1 MKNLFKVIIIL
12 WSISPI
18 KGFTQ
23 TDWFSYTNGHKVV
36 DVVKDS
42 SILWIATTGG
52 LVKVDSG
59 TSDTI
64 FLTKSNADFKTYN
77 ITAIEL
83 DLQHNIWIGTDGNG
97 IFKYDGLNW
106 IQNPYGINLPT
117 QHISDI
123 KKDLTGNIWVGC
135 KFWLQPT
142 YPNLTPHFG
151 GLVMYNGNTWT
162 NFTSHLNSNNIK
174 KDVYKIECDN
184 QGKVLIG
191 DGALVTYDGTNWQY
205 YHPNGNTSISV
216 TKFTTDTLN
225 NVWLLQDSS
234 TLSMFNGN
242 NWTNFPVT
250 PGITSNFFYYHTIIT
265 DSVNNIWI
273 GSDVND
279 NIGLLKFDGST
290 WSNYTTSNSN
300 LSENRISCLYHHL
313 NQIFIGVNPY
323 GLNILSTNLNYK
335 KIITS
340 NSLIYEN
347 WLETVYLD
355 TSGIAYTSSFNSITD
370 KVDLVSLSGQTWN
383 FLDNIPTGTAKA
395 IYRDSN
401 NNIWVGGY
409 KGVAFFNG
417 TNWSFFNISNT
428 NFPHN
433 TVNSIAEDI
442 NGSIWIAGGSA
453 YKSFI
458 AKYDG
463 ITWTTYFP
471 PGVPYEF
478 YKIIIDTLDNKWIG
492 AYDGLY
498 EFDNQNKWQAY
509 TNFNG
514 PFVTDNHTF
523 DVAFAKNSNAIWL
536 ATSRGLFKKNLSIFK
551 QISYTWTES
560 LAIDMY
566 ENVWTSP
573 LSSDSLN
580 VYNQNGEFIET
591 FTSDNSGLPNIPY
604 VNSIAI
610 SKEGKVYM
618 ATRNGLVLFTE
629 GNTVNESETNKSK
642 VNVNIYP
649 NPNNGTFTIDV
660 NLIGDQII
668 DLFDINGRHLFN
680 KTINK
685 KEVINVSD
693 LSEGFYSLRIKDKKS
708 YITKKI
714 VIVR

>member
-1 MKNLFKVIIIL
+1 MKNLFKVIVIL
-12 WSISPI
+12 LAISPI

-23 TDWFSYTNGHKVV
+23 TDWISYTNGHKVV
-36 DVVKDS
+36 DLVKDS
-42 SILWIATTGG
+42 NILWIATTGG

-59 TSDTI
+59 TDDTI
-64 FLTKSNADFKTYN
+64 FLTKSNADFKSYN

-83 DLQHNIWIGTDGNG
+83 DLQHNIWIGTNGNG

-106 IQNPYGINLPT
+106 IRNPYGVNLPT
-117 QHISDI
+117 QYITDI

-135 KFWLQPT
+135 KFWLQQT
-142 YPNLTPHFG
+142 SPNPTPHSG

-162 NFTSHLNSNNIK
+162 NFTSHLNSNNFQK
-174 KDVYKIECDN
+174 NVYKIECDN
-184 QGKVLIG
+184 QGKILIG

-205 YHPNGNTSISV
+205 YYPNGNTSISV
-216 TKFTTDTLN
+216 TKFATDTLN
-225 NVWLLQDSS
+225 NVWLLQDPS
-234 TLSMFNGN
+234 TLTMFNGI
-242 NWTNFPVT
+242 NWTNFPM
-250 PGITSNFFYYHTIIT
+250 PPSITSNFFYYHSIIT

-279 NIGLLKFDGST
+279 NIGLLKFDGSA

-313 NQIFIGVNPY
+313 NQIFIGANPY
-323 GLNILSTNLNYK
+323 GLNILSANLNWK

-340 NSLIYEN
+340 NSLIYDN

-355 TSGIAYTSSFNSITD
+355 TSGIAYTSSFNSSAN

-383 FLDNIPTGTAKA
+383 FLDTIPTGPAKA

-417 TNWSFFNISNT
+417 TNWSFFDISNT

-433 TVNSIAEDI
+433 TVNSITEDI
-442 NGSIWIAGGSA
+442 NGNIWIAGGSA
-453 YKSFI
+453 YQSFI

-463 ITWTTYFP
+463 INWTTYFP

-478 YKIIIDTLDNKWIG
+478 YKIIIDSLDNKWIG
-492 AYDGLY
+492 AYDGLF
-498 EFDNQNKWQAY
+498 EFDNQNQWQAY

-514 PFVTDNHTF
+514 SLVSDNHTF
-523 DVAFAKNSNAIWL
+523 DIAYAKNSNTIWL
-536 ATSRGLFKKNLSIFK
+536 ATSKGLFKKNLSIF
-551 QISYTWTES
+551 QHISYTWTES
-560 LAIDMY
+560 LAIDIN

-573 LSSDSLN
+573 FFSDSLN
-580 VYNQNGEFIET
+580 IYNQNGQIINT
-591 FTSDNSGLPNIPY
+591 FTSNNSGLPYIPY

-618 ATRNGLVLFTE
+618 ATGNGLVLFTE
-629 GNTVNESETNKSK
+629 GNAVNVSETNKS
-642 VNVNIYP
+642 NVTANIYP

-660 NLIGDQII
+660 NLTGDQII
-668 DLFDINGRHLFN
+668 DLFDINGRHLLN
-680 KTINK
+680 KTINE
-685 KEVINVSD
+685 KEIINISD
-693 LSEGFYSLRIKDKKS
+693 LSEGIYSLRINDKKS
-708 YITKKI
+708 SITKKI